1 MEQQEKTENVKSDKV
16 KVTVVKVFRDKFD
29 KSVLYNLGQE
39 IELESE
45 RAKDVV
51 ERGLAE
57 YQEPLG

>member
-1 MEQQEKTENVKSDKV
+1 MEQQENVKPEKV
-16 KVTVVKVFRDKFD
+16 KVTVVKVFRDKFN
-29 KSVLYNLGQE
+29 KSVLYNQGQE
-39 IELESE
+39 LEFEPE